1 MSNVPDDWGAYGGT
15 CSECGHYWH
24 ASGTYECK
32 CVETFRC
39 EKQLPWGQCDEEVE
53 DEDEL
58 TKTVDSESWCSH
70 CVSEHAFTCDVCD
83 EVFPNEHCANTEL
96 TMDKQ
101 VCTYCDEQCATDK
114 THHHTPV
121 GISIA
126 HLEYILWTMENA
138 AKDKPYE
145 GTQPGNAKKWLKESI
160 DLIKKSMPDPDHEAT
175 NDAMDALSESMNP
188 VGGK

>member
-24 ASGTYECK
+24 KSGTYECK

-39 EKQLPWGQCDEEVE
+39 EKQLSWGQCDEEVE

-70 CVSEHAFTCDVCD
+70 CVSEHAFTCEVCD
-83 EVFPNEHCANTEL
+83 EVFPNEHCANMEL
-96 TMDKQ
+96 TMDKH
-101 VCTYCDEQCATDK
+101 VCTYCDEKCAADK

-121 GISIA
+121 GISIG
-126 HLEYILWTMENA
+126 HLKYILWTMENA
-138 AKDKPYE
+138 AQDKPYE
-145 GTQPGNAKKWLKESI
+145 GTKPGSAKKWLKESI